1 MVLHCLD
8 ADGGHIPDLHAQHFA
23 AGLNDLPVTLGSKL
37 LVLKLLHKAGNFH
50 IRDAHGAHPGGC
62 LNDARQLI
70 HGKEG
75 LFHVRHR
82 LHIVQVAIA
91 MGQDRPDL
99 LRSKTLRQQFL
110 FGVLQ
115 MVMDHAKVRM
125 GLSMA
130 AVPMGLLTL
139 LLPTKL
145 IGVCMNQHMRCVTL
159 TRPALLILGIA
170 VMAVAGLSAFALSK
184 VKE

>member
-1 MVLHCLD
+1 MKNKYVVGAL
-8 ADGGHIPDLHAQHFA
+8 
-23 AGLNDLPVTLGSKL
+23 L
-37 LVLKLLHKAGNFH
+37 LVLGLLIAIGPQKIFSVCEFNPEKPMKCNWMGKAEIGV
-50 IRDAHGAHPGGC
+50 GAVI
-62 LNDARQLI
+62 ALI
-70 HGKEG
+70 
-75 LFHVRHR
+75 
-82 LHIVQVAIA
+82 
-91 MGQDRPDL
+91 
-99 LRSKTLRQQFL
+99 
-110 FGVLQ
+110 GVLQ

-139 LLPTKL
+139 MLPTKL
-145 IGVCMNQHMRCVTL
+145 IGVCKNQHMPCVTL

>member
-1 MVLHCLD
+1 MKNKYDVRAL
-8 ADGGHIPDLHAQHFA
+8 
-23 AGLNDLPVTLGSKL
+23 L
-37 LVLKLLHKAGNFH
+37 LVLGLLIAIGPQKIFPVCEFNPEKAMKCHWMGRAE
-50 IRDAHGAHPGGC
+50 IGVGAVV
-62 LNDARQLI
+62 ALI
-70 HGKEG
+70 
-75 LFHVRHR
+75 
-82 LHIVQVAIA
+82 
-91 MGQDRPDL
+91 
-99 LRSKTLRQQFL
+99 
-110 FGVLQ
+110 GVLQ